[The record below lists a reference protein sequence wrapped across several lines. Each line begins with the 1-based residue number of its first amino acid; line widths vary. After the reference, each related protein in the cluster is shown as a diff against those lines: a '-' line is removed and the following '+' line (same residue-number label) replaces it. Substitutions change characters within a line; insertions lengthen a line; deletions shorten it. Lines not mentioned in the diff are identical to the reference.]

1 MANPAN
7 IPPVEEPRKN
17 DDQRKKIVVP
27 KLQREKVNIL
37 WAIMASIVSVVAH
50 VVLAILVLFINVD
63 TVDASQAGEVGETI
77 VEEALPE
84 KVLDLTNIDL
94 GIESTLQTNYN
105 VDRIEEVSVP
115 GMVNPQEAVGILN
128 APEQTASTLPPPP
141 GTGMGTGAAPVM
153 DAMGGGST
161 FGTLGG
167 MGGIYQ
173 PGGFGGR
180 SGATRQKMVTE
191 GGGNSASER
200 AVALGLKWLALH
212 QANDGSWSMAE
223 YNMTTREQP
232 IGKPGRVFA
241 WTGGDRDNGSE
252 NKIAATSFALLPFL
266 AAGQTHKYNKDNQVD
281 YSKTVRAGLDY
292 LMREQRRN
300 SRSPKNEGMFG
311 GGMYAQGVASIVMGE
326 AYGMSSDPSLKA
338 SALSAMRYICTAQHD
353 GGGWRYSPN
362 TPGDLSVTG
371 WQVMA
376 LKSMEMGGLV
386 IPSIVMSRFD
396 RYLDD
401 SYNDKSYGFSYT
413 PGGGATPTMTAV
425 GMLCKLYR
433 GVSPRNQALLKGVD
447 HIRRRPPTA
456 AMQEYYYAYY
466 ATQVM
471 HHMGGD
477 DWNFWN
483 LGPSGKGTDGMR
495 DLLVKGQDLGANP
508 KKALQAGSWKPT
520 GSSHDGGSR
529 VLSTGIALLILEVYY
544 RHLPLYRKDVGVT
557 KETKK

>member
-1 MANPAN
+1 MANPA
-7 IPPVEEPRKN
+7 PSLQVEEPRK
-17 DDQRKKIVVP
+17 KITAPTLKREPINVV
-27 KLQREKVNIL
+27 
-37 WAIMASIVSVVAH
+37 WAILASVVSVVAH

-63 TVDASQAGEVGETI
+63 TVDAGPAGEVGDTV
-77 VEEALPE
+77 VEESLPE
-84 KVLDLTNIDL
+84 KVLDLTNLDL

-128 APEQTASTLPPPP
+128 APDQIATTLPPPP
-141 GTGMGTGAAPVM
+141 GTGGGTGAAPVLS
-153 DAMGGGST
+153 AEGGANP

-180 SGATRQKMVTE
+180 SGATRVKMVQE
-191 GGGNSASER
+191 GGGNAESER
-200 AVALGLKWLALH
+200 AVALGLNWLALH
-212 QANDGSWSMAE
+212 QANDGSWSMTE
-223 YNMTTREQP
+223 YNMTTREKP
-232 IGKPGRVFA
+232 IGQPGRVFA
-241 WTGGDRDNGSE
+241 WSGGDKDSGNE

-266 AAGQTHKYNKDNQVD
+266 AAGQTHKFNRENQID
-281 YSKTVRAGLDY
+281 YSKTVRAGLDF
-292 LMREQRRN
+292 LINEQKRN
-300 SRSPKNEGMFG
+300 ARNAKNEGSFG

-326 AYGMSSDPSLKA
+326 AYGMTSDPTLKQ
-338 SALSAMRYICTAQHD
+338 SALAAMRYIISAQHE

-362 TPGDLSVTG
+362 TPGDLSVSG
-371 WQVMA
+371 WMVMA

-386 IPSIVMSRFD
+386 VPKAVMNRVD

-401 SYNDKSYGFSYT
+401 SYDEKGYGFTYT
-413 PGGGATPTMTAV
+413 PGGRSTPTMTAV

-433 GVSPRNQALLKGVD
+433 GVSPRNPALLKGVD
-447 HIRRRPPTA
+447 HLRKRAPA
-456 AMQEYYYAYY
+456 ASMQEFYYAYY

-495 DLLVKGQDLGANP
+495 DLLVKAQDKGGNP
-508 KKALQAGSWKPT
+508 KKALQAGSWAPT
-520 GSSHDGGSR
+520 RSFHDGQSR
-529 VLSTGIALLILEVYY
+529 VLSTAMALLSLEVYY

-557 KETKK
+557 KDMAAK